1 MTSGPEIGS
10 RGVSS
15 GDTFADNATRAKQL
29 KSQSPRSR
37 SLRYRQ
43 ARTIVLLFGGY
54 AACYFCRADL
64 SVATPLLIEELGQ
77 RGVSHAEAMV
87 RVGEIT
93 SFGVLAYALG
103 KLFLGGLGDFWGGRA
118 NFLIGLGGAT
128 VFTLLFASGAA
139 LPLFTFAWIGNRLTQ
154 SIAWAGLIK
163 VSSKW
168 FDFSS
173 YGTIIGILSLS
184 YLIGDAVA
192 RQCMGWL
199 IQEGFGWRALFY
211 FAAAVA
217 GALLVA
223 NVFLLRESRTQEG
236 YGEAKPNP
244 LNLFADKQSRPEN
257 VAALLRPLLRSRAFV
272 LVCLLSLGC
281 TIIRETFN
289 TWTPVYLRDYVGYS
303 MSNSAGMSA
312 IFPAVGAVSVLAS
325 GWLSDRLGVNGRALL
340 LFLGLGATAAA
351 LLALMSIHPSSSGSL
366 LPLIAIGAIA
376 FCLLGPYSYL
386 GGAFALDFGGKQAS
400 AVSSGIIDGVG
411 YLGGV
416 LAGDSVAR
424 VSVAFGWQGVFV
436 TLAAISA
443 LAALGA
449 GFLYAL
455 NSRAAAKGR
464 HLP

>member
-1 MTSGPEIGS
+1 MTSAPEIGAP
-10 RGVSS
+10 GVSS
-15 GDTFADNATRAKQL
+15 DDSCANNAPGAKQL
-29 KSQSPRSR
+29 PSQSTSGK

-43 ARTIVLLFGGY
+43 ARIIVLLFGGY

-87 RVGEIT
+87 RVGEIS

-103 KLFLGGLGDFWGGRA
+103 KLFLGGLGDFWGGRV
-118 NFLIGLGGAT
+118 NFLTGLGGAT

-199 IQEGFGWRALFY
+199 IQAGFGWRALFY

-223 NVFLLRESRTQEG
+223 NVFLLRESRVQEG
-236 YGEAKPNP
+236 YEEARPNP
-244 LNLFADKQSRPEN
+244 LNLFADTQSPPVN
-257 VAALLRPLLRSRAFV
+257 VAALLRPLLQSRAFV

-325 GWLSDRLGVNGRALL
+325 GWLSDRLGANGRSLL
-340 LFLGLGATAAA
+340 LFLGLAATAAA

-366 LPLIAIGAIA
+366 VPLIAIGAIA

-455 NSRAAAKGR
+455 NSRAAAQGR